1 VASVPSSHRRIVLLR
16 GINLA
21 SRRRVGMADLRELLA
36 GHGYEDVRTH
46 LQSGNVV
53 LTSSLPAERLAR
65 KLERELEDGLGFE
78 IEVIVRTRAD
88 LARVV
93 ARNPLG
99 TVATDP
105 SRYLVTFLGVKPP
118 ARLVHELQAAD
129 VAPEQVVVSGREIY
143 SWHPDGLQRS
153 PLAKLISTTA
163 AKASG
168 TNRNW
173 RTVTRLLELADERS
187 A

>member
-1 VASVPSSHRRIVLLR
+1 
-16 GINLA
+16 
-21 SRRRVGMADLRELLA
+21 MADLRELLA
-36 GHGYEDVRTH
+36 GHGYADVRTH

-65 KLERELEDGLGFE
+65 KLERELEAGLGLK

-88 LARVV
+88 FARVV

-105 SRYLVTFLGVKPP
+105 SRYLVTFLGTKPP
-118 ARLVHELQAAD
+118 AKVVRDLRAAD

-143 SWHPDGLQRS
+143 SWHPD
-153 PLAKLISTTA
+153 
-163 AKASG
+163 
-168 TNRNW
+168 
-173 RTVTRLLELADERS
+173 
-187 A
+187 

>member
-1 VASVPSSHRRIVLLR
+1 MADSRASQRRIVLLR

-21 SRRRVGMADLRELLA
+21 GRRRVAMADLRKLLE

-53 LTSSLPAERLAR
+53 LTSSVSADRLAK
-65 KLERELEDGLGFE
+65 KLESQLEAGLGFE
-78 IEVIVRTRAD
+78 IEVIVRTRAE

-99 TVATDP
+99 DVAKDS
-105 SRYLVTFLGVKPP
+105 SRYLVTFLRTKP
-118 ARLVHELQAAD
+118 AAKVVRELSAVD
-129 VAPEQVVVSGREIY
+129 VAPEQVAVSGREVY
-143 SWHPDGLQRS
+143 SWHPGGSQGS
-153 PLAKLISTTA
+153 PLAKLL
-163 AKASG
+163 AKTGVSGAG

-173 RTVTRLLELADERS
+173 RTVTKLLELADEAS

>member
-1 VASVPSSHRRIVLLR
+1 MADSRASQRRIVLLR

-21 SRRRVGMADLRELLA
+21 GRRRVAMADLRKLLE

-53 LTSSLPAERLAR
+53 LTSGVSADRLAK
-65 KLERELEDGLGFE
+65 KLESQLEAGLGFE
-78 IEVIVRTRAD
+78 IEVIVRTRAE

-99 TVATDP
+99 DVAKDS
-105 SRYLVTFLGVKPP
+105 SRYLVTFLRTKP
-118 ARLVHELQAAD
+118 AAKVVRELSAVD
-129 VAPEQVVVSGREIY
+129 VAPEQVAVGGREVY
-143 SWHPDGLQRS
+143 SWHPGGSQGS
-153 PLAKLISTTA
+153 PLAKLL
-163 AKASG
+163 AKTGVSGAG

-173 RTVTRLLELADERS
+173 RTVTKLLELADESS

>member
-1 VASVPSSHRRIVLLR
+1 VPGAAQRRIVLLR

-21 SRRRVGMADLRELLA
+21 GRRRVGMADLRKLLE
-36 GHGYEDVRTH
+36 GRGYEDVRTH

-53 LTSSLPAERLAR
+53 LTSSLPTDRLEK
-65 KLERELEDGLGFE
+65 KLERELEAGLGFKV
-78 IEVIVRTRAD
+78 EVIVRTRAE

-99 TVATDP
+99 EVAKDP
-105 SRYLVTFLGVKPP
+105 SRYLVTFLRAKP
-118 ARLVHELQAAD
+118 AANLVREFRDLD
-129 VAPEQVVVSGREIY
+129 VTPEQIAVSGREVY
-143 SWHPDGLQRS
+143 SWHPGGFQGS
-153 PLAKLISTTA
+153 PLAKLLSKTGVSGA
-163 AKASG
+163 G

-173 RTVTRLLELADERS
+173 RTVTKLLDLADQGS

>member
-1 VASVPSSHRRIVLLR
+1 MASAPSSHRRIVLLR

-53 LTSSLPAERLAR
+53 LTNNLPAERLAR
-65 KLERELEDGLGFE
+65 KLERELDAGFGLE
-78 IEVIVRTRAD
+78 IEVIVRTRAE

-99 TVATDP
+99 KVATDP
-105 SRYLVTFLGVKPP
+105 SRYLVTFLGAKL
-118 ARLVHELQAAD
+118 AAEALRELRAAD

-153 PLAKLISTTA
+153 PLAKLL
-163 AKASG
+163 AKAGVSGAG

-173 RTVTRLLELADERS
+173 RTVTKLLELVDEGS

>member
-1 VASVPSSHRRIVLLR
+1 MSSAAQRRIALLR

-21 SRRRVGMADLRELLA
+21 GRRRVGMADLRELLA

-65 KLERELEDGLGFE
+65 KLERELEAGLGFE
-78 IEVIVRTRAD
+78 IEVVVRTRAE

-99 TVATDP
+99 NVATDP
-105 SRYLVTFLGVKPP
+105 ARHLVTFFGAKPP
-118 ARLVHELQAAD
+118 AKLVGELRAAD
-129 VAPEQVVVSGREIY
+129 VAPEQVVVSGREVY
-143 SWHPDGLQRS
+143 SWHPDGLQPS
-153 PLAKLISTTA
+153 PLAKLVSKTA

-173 RTVTRLLELADERS
+173 RTVTKLLELADEG
-187 A
+187 AA

>member
-1 VASVPSSHRRIVLLR
+1 MASPQRRIVLLR

-21 SRRRVGMADLRELLA
+21 GRRRVGMAALRELLE

-53 LTSSLPAERLAR
+53 LTSSVPADRLAK

-78 IEVIVRTRAD
+78 VEVMVRTRAE

-93 ARNPLG
+93 ARNPLAE
-99 TVATDP
+99 VAKDP
-105 SRYLVTFLGVKPP
+105 SRYLVTFLRAKP
-118 ARLVHELQAAD
+118 AAKVVHELRALD
-129 VAPEQVVVSGREIY
+129 VAPEQLAVSGREVY
-143 SWHPDGLQRS
+143 SWNPRGFQGS
-153 PLAKLISTTA
+153 PLAKILSKTGVSGA
-163 AKASG
+163 G

-173 RTVTRLLELADERS
+173 RTVTKLLELADEGS

>member
-1 VASVPSSHRRIVLLR
+1 MGPSSQRRIVLLR

-21 SRRRVGMADLRELLA
+21 SRRRVGMADLRDLLA

-46 LQSGNVV
+46 LQSGNIV
-53 LTSSLPAERLAR
+53 LRSALAADRLAR
-65 KLERELEDGLGFE
+65 KLERELEAGLGFE
-78 IEVIVRTRAD
+78 IEVVVRTRAE

-99 TVATDP
+99 KVATDP
-105 SRYLVTFLGVKPP
+105 SRYLVTFLGAKPP
-118 ARLVHELQAAD
+118 AKLVRELRAAD
-129 VAPEQVVVSGREIY
+129 VPPERVVVSGREVY
-143 SWHPDGLQRS
+143 SWHPDGFQSS
-153 PLAKLISTTA
+153 PLAKLLSKTGVSA
-163 AKASG
+163 AG

-173 RTVTRLLELADERS
+173 RTVTKLLELADEGS

>member
-1 VASVPSSHRRIVLLR
+1 MAPSSQRRIVLLR

-21 SRRRVGMADLRELLA
+21 GRRRVGMADLRELLA
-36 GHGYEDVRTH
+36 GHGYEDLRTH

-65 KLERELEDGLGFE
+65 KLERELEAGLGFE
-78 IEVIVRTRAD
+78 IEVIVRTRAE

-99 TVATDP
+99 NVASDP
-105 SRYLVTFLGVKPP
+105 ARYLVTFFGAKPP
-118 ARLVHELQAAD
+118 AKLVRELRDAD

-153 PLAKLISTTA
+153 PLAKLLSKTA

-173 RTVTRLLELADERS
+173 RTVTKLLELADEG
-187 A
+187 AA